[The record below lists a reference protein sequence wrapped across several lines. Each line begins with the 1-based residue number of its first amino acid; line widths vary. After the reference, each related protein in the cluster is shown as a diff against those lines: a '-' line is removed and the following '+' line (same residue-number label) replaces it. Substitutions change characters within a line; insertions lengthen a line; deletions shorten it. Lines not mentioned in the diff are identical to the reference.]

1 MGQARDDM
9 GDVPL
14 PHEVMGGDPGSFGRM
29 AGSVFSE
36 EPSGL
41 DKQKSGG
48 YGTGAISKEPRA
60 KYLQKATG
68 AQSF

>member
-9 GDVPL
+9 DGLPL
-14 PHEVMGGDPGSFGRM
+14 PHEVMGGDQVSFGRM
-29 AGSVFSE
+29 AGSVFGE

-41 DKQKSGG
+41 DKQKGG
-48 YGTGAISKEPRA
+48 AYGTGSISKEPRS